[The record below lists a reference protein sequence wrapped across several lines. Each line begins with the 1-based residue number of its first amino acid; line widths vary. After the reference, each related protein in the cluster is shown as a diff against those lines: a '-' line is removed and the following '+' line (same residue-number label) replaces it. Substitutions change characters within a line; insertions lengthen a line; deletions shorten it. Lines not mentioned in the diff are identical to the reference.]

1 MKLSPLDIQHMEFAT
16 SVNGFSKK
24 QVRNFLERIANERQ
38 ELLRELQGVR
48 EELQRRDLRIEE
60 LQTTEVDL
68 KRAVIAA
75 ERIGNEVKE
84 SAKREANL
92 ILREAERLK
101 EDIIRD
107 AEAKLKEARS
117 ELTIL
122 ERQNRLFREQF
133 RGMLHAYER
142 SLDNLPAKVPAKKV
156 PQTEKR

>member
-16 SVNGFSKK
+16 SVNGFNKK
-24 QVRNFLERIANERQ
+24 QVRSFLERIANERQ
-38 ELLRELQGVR
+38 ELLREIQSIR
-48 EELQRRDLRIEE
+48 EELQKRELRIED
-60 LQTTEVDL
+60 LQTTEMDL

-92 ILREAERLK
+92 ILKEADRLK

-117 ELTIL
+117 ELANL

-142 SLDNLPAKVPAKKV
+142 SLDNLPAKVPVKKA
-156 PQTEKR
+156 P